1 VNWVPSTSHND
12 VATFQ
17 DYDPALAEAELGFAA
32 AAGFNAV
39 RVFLSSL
46 PWLYDG
52 SAFRARLAHLVA
64 TLERL
69 NMTSQLV
76 VFDSCFG
83 AVNANI
89 SWIDSGLYKNYSWIP
104 NPGPAIV
111 SDPSAWASYDAY
123 LRDVVEVVGGSPA
136 VLIWDM
142 HNEPDF
148 SVPHIV
154 DFIAHTATV
163 LASLDAK
170 GRPRTVGL
178 ASSGQ
183 QGLVQDIV
191 TMLSFHNYDGSS
203 GGAMLARDI
212 AAQRAL
218 AQRLGKPVII
228 TESMSRPNDPLTSV
242 LPAVFGCINATAA
255 AGKGGPPPYDFAQGF
270 LPSGNDV
277 APAAPI
283 GWFVWELMLGVD
295 QFNSDWGSRTYR
307 LSGPFSAPSVAPL
320 TKTPRPATH
329 SLPGHDLS
337 FLGGARQARRQLP
350 LP

>member
-1 VNWVPSTSHND
+1 
-12 VATFQ
+12 
-17 DYDPALAEAELGFAA
+17 
-32 AAGFNAV
+32 
-39 RVFLSSL
+39 
-46 PWLYDG
+46 
-52 SAFRARLAHLVA
+52 
-64 TLERL
+64 
-69 NMTSQLV
+69 MTSQLV

-83 AVNANI
+83 AVNANS

-255 AGKGGPPPYDFAQGF
+255 AGKGGPPPPYDFAQGF
-270 LPSGNDV
+270 LPSGDDV
-277 APAAPI
+277 LVAAPGRFATAADAEAWCDANASCVAFTYAGGRDSIPSAAEVYFKEASGGFTPDAAWSTYLKLAPAAPI

-295 QFNSDWGSRTYR
+295 QFNSDWGSRTYL
-307 LSGPFSAPSVAPL
+307 LSGPFSAPSVAHL

-337 FLGGARQARRQLP
+337 FLGGARQAWRQLP